1 MTTAME
7 VSVEGIEPAVARL
20 QQLGADILGIIEP
33 PLLRLGYRVESRAKE
48 YPPQRP
54 TDYVRTMKLGQS
66 WFTDP
71 VVRSG
76 DALRLN
82 MGSNRDYAIFVR
94 SDERQAWM
102 HRGHWETDEEIL
114 NDEMPGAV
122 GEFRAA
128 ILGAV
133 GGP

>member
-1 MTTAME
+1 MSTAMD
-7 VSVEGIEPAVARL
+7 VTVEGIEPAVARL
-20 QQLGADILGIIEP
+20 QQMGADILGIIET
-33 PLLRLGYRVESRAKE
+33 PLLRLGYRVDSREKK

-66 WFTDP
+66 FFMDP

-82 MGSNRDYAIFVR
+82 MGSNRIYAPFVR

-114 NDEMPGAV
+114 NDELPTAV
-122 GEFRAA
+122 NEFRAS

-133 GGP
+133 GA